1 MEIVLGLLSLRGV
14 AGVWLALLH
23 SADVVQT
30 GAGHAAGC
38 GALLNTTSNKD
49 GIALHRGWM
58 PKALRMNVALAAENT
73 CTTGTHT
80 CLHIDL
86 PSISA
91 RSIDPTKRP

>member
-1 MEIVLGLLSLRGV
+1 MQRTQRFASSQVHSPKTFETASLGLRFIGAGGVEIVLGLLSLRGV

-49 GIALHRGWM
+49 GIALHIGDGC
-58 PKALRMNVALAAENT
+58 PKRFA
-73 CTTGTHT
+73 
-80 CLHIDL
+80 
-86 PSISA
+86 
-91 RSIDPTKRP
+91 